1 MKINYAHH
9 GRQERNDEDVVGIG
23 KETNTSH
30 NASSYMVPAKRG
42 LVDFRESKTSALIGI
57 ANVSEIIVEVVEGGV
72 SSGGLSKGSDVCH
85 GDKSGKASLTC
96 SVDGKSIS
104 AKRMCRTKPKI
115 ALGRER
121 RK

>member
-1 MKINYAHH
+1 
-9 GRQERNDEDVVGIG
+9 
-23 KETNTSH
+23 
-30 NASSYMVPAKRG
+30 MVPRISKHNTLG
-42 LVDFRESKTSALIGI
+42 MEGENFLPSEGSLVNLGKCKSSSLIGI
-57 ANVSEIIVEVVEGGV
+57 LDMSEIIVEVVEGGV